1 MLACWRAVQPPI
13 SQERCASEAFAI
25 AVTVLVTPGPAV
37 TIATPSAPLS
47 SACAWA
53 MWTAAP
59 FVANVDYADSK
70 ARNVVPKRLD
80 VAAL

>member
-1 MLACWRAVQPPI
+1 
-13 SQERCASEAFAI
+13 
-25 AVTVLVTPGPAV
+25 
-37 TIATPSAPLS
+37 
-47 SACAWA
+47 

-70 ARNVVPKRLD
+70 ARDVVPKRLD